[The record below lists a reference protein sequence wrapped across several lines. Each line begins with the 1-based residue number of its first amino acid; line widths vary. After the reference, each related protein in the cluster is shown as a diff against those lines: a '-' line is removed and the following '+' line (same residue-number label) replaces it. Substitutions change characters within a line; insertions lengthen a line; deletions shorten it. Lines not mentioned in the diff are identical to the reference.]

1 MMKVREKLGKSV
13 VLLTLL
19 AVLIGGFSFFKGV
32 ELLEGT
38 EFYGNTLEVLDEKR
52 GNVMGMTAAL
62 VGTST
67 LITGL
72 PDDMGTPVAEQLM
85 DMTDWLLV
93 VLCVVFLE
101 KYGMAMLWAGV
112 CKVMIPLACAL
123 GIADLVGVKW
133 NVRHVWK
140 KLALLSCVF
149 AVTIPLGVYASG
161 VIEKTYETSIT
172 AMAED
177 GDELAQMME
186 ADTEEKENWLQ
197 SIFGKVKDSAEA
209 KLEKAKEVLVRYTEQ
224 TAVMLVTSC
233 LIPVAVLLFLFWV
246 SKTIM
251 GLDVSLP
258 KGKTLRIIRKKK

>member
-19 AVLIGGFSFFKGV
+19 AVLIGGFSFFKGA

-85 DMTDWLLV
+85 DMTDWLLL

-101 KYGMAMLWAGV
+101 KYGLTMLWWLA
-112 CKVMIPLACAL
+112 CKVLLPMACAL
-123 GIADLVGVKW
+123 FIAELWGGKRALRQVWMKLAVLSMVFLAAIPIGVKS
-133 NVRHVWK
+133 
-140 KLALLSCVF
+140 AEM
-149 AVTIPLGVYASG
+149 
-161 VIEKTYETSIT
+161 IEKTYATSIT
-172 AMAED
+172 AMADE

-233 LIPVAVLLFLFWV
+233 LIPVVVLLFLFWV
-246 SKTIM
+246 SKTVIR
-251 GLDVSLP
+251 LDVSLP
-258 KGKTLRIIRKKK
+258 KRKTLRIIRRKK

>member
-1 MMKVREKLGKSV
+1 MTEMKKRLNRNVILCSI
-13 VLLTLL
+13 LLILF
-19 AVLIGGFSFFKGV
+19 GGFSFFKGA
-32 ELLEGT
+32 ELLEST
-38 EFYGNTLEVLDEKR
+38 EIYGNTIETLDEKR

-85 DMTDWLLV
+85 DMTDWLLL

-140 KLALLSCVF
+140 KMALLSCVF

>member
-1 MMKVREKLGKSV
+1 MTKVKERLNKSV
-13 VLLTLL
+13 ILFSVL
-19 AVLIGGFSFFKGV
+19 AVLIGGFSFFKGA

-38 EFYGNTLEVLDEKR
+38 DFYGQTVEVLDEKK

-85 DMTDWLLV
+85 DMTDCLLL

-101 KYGMAMLWAGV
+101 KYGLTMLWMAA
-112 CKVMIPLACAL
+112 CKVLIPLACILFIVDMVGEKRAL
-123 GIADLVGVKW
+123 HQIWMKLTVLSLVFMVAIPVGVKS
-133 NVRHVWK
+133 
-140 KLALLSCVF
+140 AEM
-149 AVTIPLGVYASG
+149 
-161 VIEKTYETSIT
+161 IEKTYETSIIEK
-172 AMAED
+172 AEA

-197 SIFGKVKDSAEA
+197 TIFGKVKDSAEA

-233 LIPVAVLLFLFWV
+233 LIPVVVLLFLFWV
-246 SKTIM
+246 CKTVI
-251 GLDVSLP
+251 GLDVALP
-258 KGKTLRIIRKKK
+258 KRKTLRIIRRKK

>member
-1 MMKVREKLGKSV
+1 MTKVKERLNKSV
-13 VLLTLL
+13 ILFSVL
-19 AVLIGGFSFFKGV
+19 AVLIGGFSFFKGA

-38 EFYGNTLEVLDEKR
+38 DFYGQTVEVLDEKK

-85 DMTDWLLV
+85 DMTDWLLL

-101 KYGMAMLWAGV
+101 KYGLTMLWMAA
-112 CKVMIPLACAL
+112 CKVLIPLACILFIVDMVGEKRAL
-123 GIADLVGVKW
+123 RQIWMKLTVLSLVFMVAIPVGVKS
-133 NVRHVWK
+133 
-140 KLALLSCVF
+140 AEM
-149 AVTIPLGVYASG
+149 
-161 VIEKTYETSIT
+161 IEKTYETSIIEK
-172 AMAED
+172 AEA

-197 SIFGKVKDSAEA
+197 TIFGKVKDSAEA

-233 LIPVAVLLFLFWV
+233 LIPVVVLLFLFWV
-246 SKTIM
+246 CKTVI
-251 GLDVSLP
+251 GLDVALP
-258 KGKTLRIIRKKK
+258 KQKTLRIIRRKK

>member
-1 MMKVREKLGKSV
+1 MTRVKEKFSKSV

-19 AVLIGGFSFFKGV
+19 AVLIGGFSFVQGAK
-32 ELLEGT
+32 LLEGT

-85 DMTDWLLV
+85 DMTDWLLL

-101 KYGMAMLWAGV
+101 KYGLTMLWWLA
-112 CKVMIPLACAL
+112 CKVLIPMGCAL
-123 GIADLVGVKW
+123 FIAELWGGKRALRQIWMKLLVLSVAFLVAIPIGVKS
-133 NVRHVWK
+133 
-140 KLALLSCVF
+140 AEM
-149 AVTIPLGVYASG
+149 
-161 VIEKTYETSIT
+161 IEKTYETSIVE
-172 AMAED
+172 MADE
-177 GDELAQMME
+177 GDELAQLME

-197 SIFGKVKDSAEA
+197 TIFGKVKDSAEA

-233 LIPVAVLLFLFWV
+233 LIPVVVLLFLFWV
-246 SKTIM
+246 SKTVI

-258 KGKTLRIIRKKK
+258 KRKSLRFRRK

>member
-1 MMKVREKLGKSV
+1 MSGIRERIGKSV
-13 VLLTLL
+13 IIGTILLILL
-19 AVLIGGFSFFKGV
+19 GGFSFFKGA

-38 EFYGNTLEVLDEKR
+38 GFYKESIETLDEKR

-85 DMTDWLLV
+85 DMTDWLLL

-101 KYGMAMLWAGV
+101 EYGMAMLWAVVFKGL
-112 CKVMIPLACAL
+112 IPAACIL

-133 NVRHVWK
+133 DVRRIWQ
-140 KLALLSCVF
+140 KLAVLSVVL
-149 AVTIPLGVYASG
+149 AVTIPFGVYASG
-161 VIEKTYETSIT
+161 MIEKTYETSIT
-172 AMAED
+172 ALAEE

-186 ADTEEKENWLQ
+186 ADVEEKEGWLQ
-197 SIFGKVKDSAEA
+197 TIFGKVKDSAEA

-233 LIPVAVLLFLFWV
+233 LIPVMVLLFLFWV
-246 SKTIM
+246 CKTVI
-251 GLDVSLP
+251 GLDVALP
-258 KGKTLRIIRKKK
+258 KRKTLRIIRRKK

>member
-1 MMKVREKLGKSV
+1 MTKVREKCSKGA

-19 AVLIGGFSFFKGV
+19 AVLVGGFSFCKGA
-32 ELLEGT
+32 ELLEST
-38 EFYGNTLEVLDEKR
+38 EFYGNTVEVLDEKR

-85 DMTDWLLV
+85 DMTDWLLL

-101 KYGMAMLWAGV
+101 KYGLTMLWVLA
-112 CKVMIPLACAL
+112 CKVLLPMACVLFIVEIWGNKRVLRQVWMKLAVLSVVFLAAIP
-123 GIADLVGVKW
+123 IGVKSAEM
-133 NVRHVWK
+133 V
-140 KLALLSCVF
+140 
-149 AVTIPLGVYASG
+149 
-161 VIEKTYETSIT
+161 EKSYESSIVE
-172 AMAED
+172 MADE
-177 GDELAQMME
+177 GDELAQLME

-233 LIPVAVLLFLFWV
+233 LIPVVVLLFLFWV
-246 SKTIM
+246 SKTII
-251 GLDVSLP
+251 GLDVALP
-258 KGKTLRIIRKKK
+258 KRKTLRIIRRKK

>member
-1 MMKVREKLGKSV
+1 MMKVKEKLSKSV

-19 AVLIGGFSFFKGV
+19 AVLIGGFSFFQGAK
-32 ELLEGT
+32 LLEGT
-38 EFYGNTLEVLDEKR
+38 EFYGNTVEVLDEKK

-85 DMTDWLLV
+85 DMTDWLLL

-101 KYGMAMLWAGV
+101 KYGLTMLWGLA
-112 CKVMIPLACAL
+112 CKVLIPLACIL
-123 GIADLVGVKW
+123 FLADLLGEKKAL
-133 NVRHVWK
+133 RQVWM
-140 KLALLSCVF
+140 KLAVLSVVF
-149 AVTIPLGVYASG
+149 LAAIPLGVKSAEM
-161 VIEKTYETSIT
+161 IEKTYETSIVE
-172 AMAED
+172 MADE
-177 GDELAQMME
+177 GDELAQLME
-186 ADTEEKENWLQ
+186 ADAEEKEGWLQ

-224 TAVMLVTSC
+224 TAVMLVPSC

-246 SKTIM
+246 SKTII
-251 GLDVSLP
+251 GLDVALP
-258 KGKTLRIIRKKK
+258 KRKTLRIIRRKK

>member
-1 MMKVREKLGKSV
+1 MTGWRENISKKV
-13 VLLTLL
+13 VLFSIL
-19 AVLIGGFSFFKGV
+19 AVLIGGFSFFQGAK
-32 ELLEGT
+32 LLEDTEVYRGT
-38 EFYGNTLEVLDEKR
+38 VEVLDEKK

-85 DMTDWLLV
+85 DMTDWLLL

-101 KYGMAMLWAGV
+101 KYGLTMLWVAA
-112 CKVMIPLACAL
+112 CKVLIPLACILFIVDMVGEKRAL
-123 GIADLVGVKW
+123 RQIWMKLAVLSLVFTVAIPVGVKS
-133 NVRHVWK
+133 
-140 KLALLSCVF
+140 AEM
-149 AVTIPLGVYASG
+149 
-161 VIEKTYETSIT
+161 IEKAYETSIT
-172 AMAED
+172 VLAEE

-186 ADTEEKENWLQ
+186 ADTKEKENWLQ

-233 LIPVAVLLFLFWV
+233 LIPVVVLLFLFWV
-246 SKTIM
+246 CKTVI

-258 KGKTLRIIRKKK
+258 KRKTLRIIRRKK

>member
-1 MMKVREKLGKSV
+1 MMKVKEKLSKSV
-13 VLLTLL
+13 VLFMIL
-19 AVLIGGFSFFKGV
+19 AVLIGGFSFFQGAK
-32 ELLEGT
+32 LLENT
-38 EFYGNTLEVLDEKR
+38 ETYTQTIETLDEKR

-85 DMTDWLLV
+85 DMTDWLLL

-101 KYGMAMLWAGV
+101 KYGLTMLWVAA
-112 CKVMIPLACAL
+112 CKVLIPLACILFIVDMAGGKRAL
-123 GIADLVGVKW
+123 RQIWMKLAVLSLVFLMAIPVGVK
-133 NVRHVWK
+133 
-140 KLALLSCVF
+140 
-149 AVTIPLGVYASG
+149 ASG
-161 VIEKTYETSIT
+161 MIEKAYETSIT
-172 AMAED
+172 AKAEA

-233 LIPVAVLLFLFWV
+233 LIPVVVLLFLFWV
-246 SKTIM
+246 SKTVI
-251 GLDVSLP
+251 GLDIALP
-258 KGKTLRIIRKKK
+258 KRKVLHLRRKK

>member
-1 MMKVREKLGKSV
+1 MTKVKERLNKSV
-13 VLLTLL
+13 ILFSVL
-19 AVLIGGFSFFKGV
+19 AVLIGGFSFFKGA

-38 EFYGNTLEVLDEKR
+38 DFYGQTVEVLDEKK

-85 DMTDWLLV
+85 DMTDWLLL

-101 KYGMAMLWAGV
+101 KYGLTMLWMAA
-112 CKVMIPLACAL
+112 CKVLIPLACILFIVDMVGEKRAL
-123 GIADLVGVKW
+123 
-133 NVRHVWK
+133 RHIWM
-140 KLALLSCVF
+140 KLAVLSLVF
-149 AVTIPLGVYASG
+149 TVAIPLGVKSAEM
-161 VIEKTYETSIT
+161 IEKTYETSIIEK
-172 AMAED
+172 AEA

-186 ADTEEKENWLQ
+186 AETEEKENWLQ

-233 LIPVAVLLFLFWV
+233 AIPVVVLLFLFWV
-246 SKTIM
+246 CKTVI
-251 GLDVSLP
+251 GLDIALP
-258 KGKTLRIIRKKK
+258 KRKTLRIIRRKK